1 MNNAE
6 PKQIELNVAARA
18 DVVVDAAAAAYVQ
31 KNQHV
36 RPCPIVLIHRDSFAI
51 LAAFWLS
58 VLVNN
63 KTRKQQRQLQQR

>member
-1 MNNAE
+1 MNNAV

-18 DVVVDAAAAAYVQ
+18 DVVVDAAAAYVQ